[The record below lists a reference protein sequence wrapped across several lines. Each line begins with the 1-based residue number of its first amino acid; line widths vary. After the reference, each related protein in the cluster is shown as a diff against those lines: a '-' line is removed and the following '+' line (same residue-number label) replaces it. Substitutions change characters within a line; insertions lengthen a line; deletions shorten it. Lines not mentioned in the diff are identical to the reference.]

1 MADAKAY
8 GIEVINKAKP
18 GQQYLTLKSLEALET
33 VADGRATKLIIPSE
47 LQNLGGLVASIKEIT
62 SDEKV
67 DNKKESK

>member
-1 MADAKAY
+1 
-8 GIEVINKAKP
+8 VINKAKP

-62 SDEKV
+62 SDHKV